1 MLIPKQCEAMF
12 YLKKKKKKNKIN
24 QARTFSDFVC
34 LIKPAL

>member
-24 QARTFSDFVC
+24 KESKAKR
-34 LIKPAL
+34 

>member
-24 QARTFSDFVC
+24 QARIFGFC
-34 LIKPAL
+34 MPN